1 MVDCE
6 ALQLDLPLY
15 FDRTLSLDERDLI
28 DAHLVQC
35 PLCRQK
41 LDEFRQLRNSLAEVA
56 RPRMPESLVASI
68 RNTVSSKL
76 APVISAPGFHLLDA
90 KRRWIDVWLV
100 PYTVGGFA
108 SLIIGF
114 AMLWAMVFATRQIST
129 TDMAGANSRFSDS
142 PVYLASAAP
151 SLGALDISPGD
162 YANSRMGFTRE
173 SPSLNPQGALVA
185 LTRSLVRGEMRD
197 DEVVVV
203 ADVFGDGLASIAEVV
218 EPSRDK
224 KAVDELQKALQ
235 TDPSYAP
242 FVPAEMDQRSNTVRV
257 VLRLQSVNVKAR

>member
-15 FDRTLSLDERDLI
+15 FDRTLTLDERELLN
-28 DAHLVQC
+28 AHLVQC

-41 LDEFRQLRNSLAEVA
+41 LDEFRQLRNSLAEIA
-56 RPRMPESLVASI
+56 RPQIPESLVASI
-68 RNTVSSKL
+68 RNTVSANL
-76 APVISAPGFHLLDA
+76 APVISAPGFHLIGTNG
-90 KRRWIDVWLV
+90 RWIDVWLM
-100 PYTVGGFA
+100 PYAVGSFA
-108 SLIIGF
+108 SLVIGF
-114 AMLWAMVFATRQIST
+114 VMLWAMVFATRPIST
-129 TDMAGANSRFSDS
+129 LDMAASNSRFSDS
-142 PVYLASAAP
+142 PVYLASATP

-162 YANSRMGFTRE
+162 YANSRMGFTHE

-224 KAVDELQKALQ
+224 RAVDELQKALQ

-242 FVPAEMDQRSNTVRV
+242 FVPAQMDQRSDTIRV
-257 VLRLQSVNVKAR
+257 VLRLQSVNVSAR